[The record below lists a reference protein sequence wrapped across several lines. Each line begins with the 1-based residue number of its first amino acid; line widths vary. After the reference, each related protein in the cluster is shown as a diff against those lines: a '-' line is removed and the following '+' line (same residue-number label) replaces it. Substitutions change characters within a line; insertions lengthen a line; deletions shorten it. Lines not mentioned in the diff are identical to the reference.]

1 MGVGTLSL
9 FYPVFLPA
17 SAAALAYAGHRALY
31 VDWRTFITH
40 FLTGPG
46 RTSRIALVFFVLLN
60 WKSMPLA
67 WTVRHSPLPL
77 VLPTPY

>member
-1 MGVGTLSL
+1 MASVGTLSL

-31 VDWRTFITH
+31 VDWRVWLIN

-46 RTSRIALVFFVLLN
+46 RTSRILLVFFVLLN
-60 WKSMPLA
+60 WKSLPLG
-67 WTVRHSPLPL
+67 WTVRLPMYSLSP
-77 VLPTPY
+77 